1 MNEPSGR
8 QFRGRFTGG
17 LRDVQ
22 EMREKFLSV
31 VSKDEW
37 DLTWDE
43 IDRFGVHGP
52 LHKWTFGFT
61 SKS

>member
-1 MNEPSGR
+1 MPKQR

-17 LRDVQ
+17 LPDLEEFRAQ
-22 EMREKFLSV
+22 FLKTV
-31 VSKDEW
+31 DHDKW

-43 IDRFGVHGP
+43 VKRFGDHGP

-61 SKS
+61 TKP

>member
-1 MNEPSGR
+1 
-8 QFRGRFTGG
+8 
-17 LRDVQ
+17 
-22 EMREKFLSV
+22 MRAQLLSIID
-31 VSKDEW
+31 KEQW

-43 IDRFGVHGP
+43 LVRFGEHGP